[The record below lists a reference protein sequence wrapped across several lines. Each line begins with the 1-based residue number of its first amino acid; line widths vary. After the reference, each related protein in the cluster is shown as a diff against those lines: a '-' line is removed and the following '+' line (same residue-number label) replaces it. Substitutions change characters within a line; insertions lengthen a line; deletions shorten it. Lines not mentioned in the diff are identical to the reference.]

1 MMRRLPH
8 GGTSRPPLARPG
20 SGYGRPVRTGPP
32 ASWREHDVVAAARR
46 RDPME
51 LLVGSAITVDPT
63 IGIDVTARS

>member
-32 ASWREHDVVAAARR
+32 ASWREHDVVVAARR

-51 LLVGSAITVDPT
+51 LLVGSRVTVDQT
-63 IGIDVTARS
+63 IDVDVSARS